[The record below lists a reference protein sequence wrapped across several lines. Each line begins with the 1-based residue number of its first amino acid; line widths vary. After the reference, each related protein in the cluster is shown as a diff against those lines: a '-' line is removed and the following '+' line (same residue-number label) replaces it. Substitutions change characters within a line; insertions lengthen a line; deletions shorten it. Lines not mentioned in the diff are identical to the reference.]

1 MHAINEISLYLIQTA
16 TGIYLLIMLLRFIL
30 QLVLADF
37 YNPISQFLVRATNP
51 LVLPLRRLLPARGRF
66 DPASL
71 ILAILIQ
78 WLGIVALLWMSG
90 AALPAISLML
100 AWSVVGVLGLLV
112 KIYFFALLGMII
124 LSWIAPGASNPAVY
138 LMYQITEPVMAP
150 FRSVLPA
157 MGGLDF
163 SPFLVFILINI
174 VQIALRNV
182 AAGLGLYP
190 ALVMGI

>member
-51 LVLPLRRLLPARGRF
+51 LVLPLRRVLPARGRF

-78 WLGIVALLWMSG
+78 WLGIIALLWMSG

-174 VQIALRNV
+174 VQIALHNV
-182 AAGLGLYP
+182 AEGLGLYP
-190 ALVMGI
+190 ALVMGL

>member
-51 LVLPLRRLLPARGRF
+51 LVLPLRRVLPARGRF

-71 ILAILIQ
+71 VLAILIQ
-78 WLGIVALLWMSG
+78 WLGIIALLWMSG

-174 VQIALRNV
+174 VQIALHNV
-182 AAGLGLYP
+182 AEGLGLYP
-190 ALVMGI
+190 ALVMGL

>member
-78 WLGIVALLWMSG
+78 WLGIIALLWMSG
-90 AALPAISLML
+90 AALPAVSLML

-163 SPFLVFILINI
+163 SPILVFILINI

-182 AAGLGLYP
+182 AEGLGLYP
-190 ALVMGI
+190 ALVMGL

>member
-78 WLGIVALLWMSG
+78 WLGIIALLWMSG

-138 LMYQITEPVMAP
+138 LMYQITEPLMAP

-163 SPFLVFILINI
+163 SPILVFILINI

-182 AAGLGLYP
+182 AEGLGLYP
-190 ALVMGI
+190 ALVMGL

>member
-78 WLGIVALLWMSG
+78 WLGIIALLWMSG

-138 LMYQITEPVMAP
+138 LMYQITEPLMAP

-163 SPFLVFILINI
+163 SPILVFILINI

-182 AAGLGLYP
+182 AEGLGLYP

>member
-51 LVLPLRRLLPARGRF
+51 LVLPLRRVLPAQGRF

-71 ILAILIQ
+71 VLAILIQ
-78 WLGIVALLWMSG
+78 WLGIIALLWMSG

-174 VQIALRNV
+174 VQIALHNV
-182 AAGLGLYP
+182 AEGLGLYP
-190 ALVMGI
+190 ALVMGL

>member
-78 WLGIVALLWMSG
+78 WLGIIALLWMSG

-157 MGGLDF
+157 VGGLDF

-174 VQIALRNV
+174 VQIALHNV
-182 AAGLGLYP
+182 AEGLGLYP

>member
-1 MHAINEISLYLIQTA
+1 
-16 TGIYLLIMLLRFIL
+16 
-30 QLVLADF
+30 
-37 YNPISQFLVRATNP
+37 
-51 LVLPLRRLLPARGRF
+51 
-66 DPASL
+66 
-71 ILAILIQ
+71 
-78 WLGIVALLWMSG
+78 MSG

-157 MGGLDF
+157 VGGLDF

-174 VQIALRNV
+174 VQIALHNV
-182 AAGLGLYP
+182 AEGLGLYP
-190 ALVMGI
+190 ALVMGL

>member
-51 LVLPLRRLLPARGRF
+51 LVLPLRRVLPARGRF

-78 WLGIVALLWMSG
+78 WLGIIALLWMSG

-163 SPFLVFILINI
+163 SPILVFILINI

-182 AAGLGLYP
+182 AEGLGLYP
-190 ALVMGI
+190 ALVMGL

>member
-1 MHAINEISLYLIQTA
+1 MNAINEISVFLVQTVI
-16 TGIYLLIMLLRFIL
+16 GIYLLMMLMRFVL

-51 LVLPLRRLLPARGRF
+51 LVLPLRRVLPARGRF

-78 WLGIVALLWMSG
+78 LIGIVALLLMNS
-90 AALPAISLML
+90 ISLPPLSLLL
-100 AWSVVGVLGLLV
+100 ARSGVAVIGLLV
-112 KIYFFALLGMII
+112 KIYFFSLLAMII
-124 LSWIAPGASNPAVY
+124 LSWVAPGTSSPAAQ
-138 LMYQITEPVMAP
+138 LMYQITEPVLAP
-150 FRSVLPA
+150 FRRALPP

-163 SPFLVFILINI
+163 SPILVFVLITVI
-174 VQIALRNV
+174 QIILRNL
-182 AAGLGLYP
+182 AQGLGLYP